1 MSEDNAMKEDLL
13 EWYDGMDANVAVVS
27 ADDKEKENAD
37 DKENDDDKESVEKK
51 VDKIETSAELHKC
64 MALVKAL
71 DNKLALLSGAFVGYD
86 NKEKQD
92 ALKAE
97 VKEVSKRI
105 SKIIAEI

>member
-1 MSEDNAMKEDLL
+1 MLEDNAMKEDLL

-27 ADDKEKENAD
+27 ADDKE
-37 DKENDDDKESVEKK
+37 KENDDDKESVEKK